1 VDDFVARCFV
11 NESGGESP
19 LFQKKINHKAVI
31 HVLLL
36 PVPGVQANTHQDN
49 LNIPTESIKR
59 H

>member
-1 VDDFVARCFV
+1 MNQGV
-11 NESGGESP
+11 SP
-19 LFQKKINHKAVI
+19 LYLKKKINHKAVI